1 MKLDIL
7 NNLITTYQVIGDN
20 QVSEATYNSELQ
32 RVYIN
37 KQNYFTDIPPH
48 IWEFKIGGYQVL
60 DKWLKDRKNAKREL
74 SAEEII
80 HYQKIVIALT
90 ETLRLMQ
97 EIDIIIPGFP
107 IE

>member
-1 MKLDIL
+1 M
-7 NNLITTYQVIGDN
+7 
-20 QVSEATYNSELQ
+20 
-32 RVYIN
+32 YIN
-37 KQNYFTDIPPH
+37 KHSYFTDIPSH

-74 SAEEII
+74 STEEINQ
-80 HYQKIVIALT
+80 HQKIVIALT

-97 EIDIIIPGFP
+97 EIDRIIPGFT